1 MADNVLVIPATVK
14 VGTDFPPYLPL
25 ADGNLKASA
34 ECTREEV
41 REAVAECRAL
51 VQASRERLEA
61 AYDEHISDVKLLAQ
75 VSAYLD
81 RFDQWESV
89 RQGKEPR
96 ELLWQVNSD
105 PGR

>member
-1 MADNVLVIPATVK
+1 M
-14 VGTDFPPYLPL
+14 PPNDSDLHTL
-25 ADGNLKASA
+25 SLHQASA
-34 ECTREEV
+34 LLRAGQVSSVELTEALLARMD
-41 REAVAECRAL
+41 AVAECRAL